1 MPDRP
6 RTVPDL
12 CRAHARVAVDSNV
25 FIYLFEGSGSQAD
38 RAAEVADAIGEGT
51 VAGCLATLGLAEI
64 LTGPARSGAAQL
76 AERYVEELTSFE
88 NLALVP
94 LDVNVARD
102 AAAIR
107 GASQLSLADAIHL
120 ASARR
125 FGATVFVTNDRR
137 IRPIDGMTV
146 AYLDELHPA
155 D

>member
-1 MPDRP
+1 MADGP
-6 RTVPDL
+6 RTVPGL

-25 FIYLFEGSGSQAD
+25 FIYLFEGTGPHAD
-38 RAAEVADAIGEGT
+38 RAAELADAIGEGT

-64 LTGPARSGAAQL
+64 LTGPARFAATEI
-76 AERYVEELTSFE
+76 ADRYVEELTSFE

-94 LDVNVARD
+94 LDVDVARD

-107 GASQLSLADAIHL
+107 GESQLSLGDAIHL

-137 IRPIDGMTV
+137 IRPIDGVTV
-146 AYLDELHPA
+146 AYLDELVPA